1 MKLRTLQ
8 PLALFL
14 TLLPALSASG
24 ATVTRVTDLGRD
36 GKHYYTVACSDGSRA
51 SIVVAE
57 SPRSLCIVADHLG
70 RSCRPDWTVDNAA
83 AYAFRTA
90 PPRPAVP

>member
-1 MKLRTLQ
+1 MKPRTLP
-8 PLALFL
+8 PLALLL
-14 TLLPALSASG
+14 TLLATVPANG
-24 ATVTRVTDLGRD
+24 ATVSRVTDLGRD

-57 SPRSLCIVADHLG
+57 SPRSICIVADHLG

-83 AYAFRTA
+83 AFACRTA
-90 PPRPAVP
+90 PPRPAAP